1 MLENVDVISKFNGQ
15 HDWKRS
21 CDCFNIDAGIS
32 TLTSYNFCIST
43 SILKFEMAISS
54 RIETAKRATQIS
66 LEQPQKLCAESV
78 VPKHKTA
85 FLICFFFFYL
95 SRYIRSHTLTP
106 RHDRCNVGCVENVG
120 YVRESKYR

>member
-15 HDWKRS
+15 HDWERS
-21 CDCFNIDAGIS
+21 CDCFNIDEGIS

-54 RIETAKRATQIS
+54 RLETAKRATQIS

-85 FLICFFFFYL
+85 FLICIFFFTYL
-95 SRYIRSHTLTP
+95 DTFAHTHWLLAMTDAMLGVL
-106 RHDRCNVGCVENVG
+106 RMLGM
-120 YVRESKYR
+120 